1 MQVTNQSRN
10 EWGRRDSASPFQ
22 SAHVESSIGQGST
35 MRTILLIILIFAIA
49 RCSTQMARTTRAGNI
64 IQVAGSDCATDP
76 IDIGFNRP
84 LQLRPELNR
93 FVLYNSVSPSRLRGF
108 PGRGKPVAYYKHSR
122 YLAQSDHDIFDKTLD
137 PGINTPYSGIY
148 RCEVCGSEA
157 TSIKD
162 NPLPPWNH
170 HQHRPGQSPIRWRL
184 VVGHQPDPNR

>member
-1 MQVTNQSRN
+1 
-10 EWGRRDSASPFQ
+10 
-22 SAHVESSIGQGST
+22 
-35 MRTILLIILIFAIA
+35 MRTILLIILILLLLGAVPKWPGELEIL
-49 RCSTQMARTTRAGNI
+49 SKWRTRIG
-64 IQVAGSDCATDP
+64 VTDRS
-76 IDIGFNRP
+76 DIGFNRP
-84 LQLRPELNR
+84 
-93 FVLYNSVSPSRLRGF
+93 FVVEARAKSDSTCHNFVSPSRFIEDF
-108 PGRGKPVAYYKHSR
+108 PGRGNPVAYYKHSR

-170 HQHRPGQSPIRWRL
+170 HQHRPGQGPIRWRL